1 MQLLALCRLFTLVQ
15 TGAGCSVPVSV
26 WEGAAIRAIEG
37 NVPVFIAV
45 FPAANTRILQLE
57 GLIIVPKRKETRN
70 QYFETFASI
79 T

>member
-1 MQLLALCRLFTLVQ
+1 MQLLAVCRLFTLVQ

-26 WEGAAIRAIEG
+26 RESAAIRAIEG
-37 NVPVFIAV
+37 NVLVFITI

-70 QYFETFASI
+70 KYFETFASI